1 MRKTMQIFRSWILA
15 ACWVAVLALAAR
27 AEDSVAA
34 PASTA
39 SSEPAV
45 TAKAGEEQT
54 SVVAAPAETSSA
66 EAPSPVAAAKA
77 EAHEAVPA
85 ASSAPAAPPAP
96 SAPITESKKTAR
108 PDGGTLRV
116 KVIPV
121 RDVIAKPVLY
131 VIRRGLKEAQAEG
144 MRAVVLDMETPGGEL
159 GVTLDIM
166 EALDKFDGETLVYVN
181 KEAISAGAIISSVAD
196 EIHFA
201 PSSVI
206 GAAAAVS
213 GGGEEIAATMRQ
225 KINSYL
231 NAKVRSFSSGKGYR
245 AEVIRAMMDADYE
258 FKIGETVIKP
268 KGELLSLTAE
278 EAAKSYGEPASA
290 LLSSGTHESLDDL
303 LASKYGKG
311 GYEVVR
317 MEVSWSEEL
326 ASWLTSISPLLMG
339 LGLLCVFIEFKT
351 PGFGIFGIAGG
362 VMLAL
367 VFFGHYAAGLSGHE
381 AAIVFGIGVA
391 LVAVELF
398 LMPGTLVAGIL
409 GVLLML
415 GALVWSMLDV
425 WPGEMPELGGDVL
438 FRPLLNLFAAIGVA
452 VIGALALAKFLP
464 RGWFWDKMILQ
475 AAVAGDAG
483 TPEEGMGGVGAATEA
498 PGVVGDSLLGAHGRT
513 VSVMRPMGEVE
524 IAGRRHEARAADG
537 ALERGE
543 PVRVT
548 GRAGRVL
555 IVERDGA

>member
-15 ACWVAVLALAAR
+15 AGWALLTAMAAR
-27 AEDSVAA
+27 AEAPAASPAAVAA
-34 PASTA
+34 EQPAETA
-39 SSEPAV
+39 SEAVATPTTTPA
-45 TAKAGEEQT
+45 ADEADKAGEA
-54 SVVAAPAETSSA
+54 SGAKASASPAPA
-66 EAPSPVAAAKA
+66 VASGGASTT
-77 EAHEAVPA
+77 AV
-85 ASSAPAAPPAP
+85 
-96 SAPITESKKTAR
+96 R

-131 VIRRGLKEAQAEG
+131 VIRRGLKEAQEEG
-144 MRAVVLDMETPGGEL
+144 MRAVILDMETPGGEL

-166 EALDKFDGETLVYVN
+166 EALDKFEGETLVYVN
-181 KEAISAGAIISSVAD
+181 KEAISAGAIISSVVD

-201 PSSVI
+201 PTSVI

-231 NAKVRSFSSGKGYR
+231 NAKVRSFSTGKGYR

-278 EAAKSYGEPASA
+278 EAARSYGDPASA
-290 LLSSGTHESLDDL
+290 LLSAGTHETLEDL
-303 LASKYGKG
+303 LTAKYGKR

-317 MEVSWSEEL
+317 MEVSWSENL
-326 ASWLTSISPLLMG
+326 ASWLTSLSPLLMG
-339 LGLLCVFIEFKT
+339 LGMLCVFIEFKT
-351 PGFGIFGIAGG
+351 PGFGFFGVAGG

-381 AAIVFGIGVA
+381 AALVFGLGLA

-398 LMPGTLVAGIL
+398 LIPGTLVAGIL
-409 GVLLML
+409 GVMLML
-415 GALVWSMLDV
+415 GALVWSMLDI
-425 WPGEMPELGGDVL
+425 WPGEMPALGGDAL
-438 FRPLLNLFAAIGVA
+438 LRPLLNLLAAIGVA
-452 VIGALALAKFLP
+452 VIGALALAKFIP

-483 TPEEGMGGVGAATEA
+483 APEDGMGGVGAATEA
-498 PGVVGDSLLGAHGRT
+498 PGVVGDGLLGARGRT

-537 ALERGE
+537 ALERDE
-543 PVRVT
+543 PVRVV
-548 GRAGRVL
+548 GRTGRVL
-555 IVERDGA
+555 VVERDAA